1 MVSEYSQESKETM
14 DKKKLTWGGARP
26 GAGRPKKEKR
36 VVTSFRVLPETKE
49 TFQRL
54 RAEGYDVNGLIDD
67 VAADCKQDLLLE

>member
-1 MVSEYSQESKETM
+1 M

-26 GAGRPKKEKR
+26 GAGRHKKEKR
-36 VVTSFRVLPETKE
+36 VVCAFRVLPETKE

>member
-1 MVSEYSQESKETM
+1 M
-14 DKKKLTWGGARP
+14 DKKKLTWGGYRP

-49 TFQRL
+49 TFRRL
-54 RAEGYDVNGLIDD
+54 REEGYDVNGLIDD